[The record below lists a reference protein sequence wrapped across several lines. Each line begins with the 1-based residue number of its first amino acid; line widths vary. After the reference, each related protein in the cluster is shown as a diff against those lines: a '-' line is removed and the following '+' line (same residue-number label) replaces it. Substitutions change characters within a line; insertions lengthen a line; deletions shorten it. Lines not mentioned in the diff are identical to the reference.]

1 MINIRT
7 VTVELLRAGPRH
19 NQLLSPLTQ
28 YLGVCGDAPAGRV
41 TLPYEHR
48 DMEQWLQEL
57 NYQVIAEDRSRR
69 ERMLDRRGDEIAEI
83 LSLVPGLSGALN
95 SETERSQ
102 TLTQL
107 RVVLSASELAML
119 PFELSK
125 VPAGAGSSGGWLALQ
140 ARMPVCIT
148 RHIRSVSAE
157 GMRWPNNPRI
167 LFVAGPDT
175 PVDKHKSA
183 LIQAIGPWRDVD
195 GSVGDRLVVQEQ
207 ATLAGISLA
216 IKSAAQAGA
225 PFTHVH
231 ILAHGGRLDDSDPY
245 SPVGVT
251 LHDEVASGRHL
262 ATALA
267 SVTDQGV
274 GRPAVV
280 MIATCE
286 SARVADVRSPDASV
300 AHDLHDQGIPL
311 VVASQFPLSVE
322 GSVPLVER
330 FFSGQLRGEH
340 PLVSLYD
347 ARLLLHSRFG
357 QKTHDWASIVV
368 YEAFPTDLPERLE
381 ELRYWQARRAH
392 EGALK
397 RVEALVAELGPG
409 AVAVA
414 SGNDAPGAP
423 GSTVPPLGSPR
434 ERYEG
439 LVASASE
446 ADKELPARG
455 PYALECVGLRAAGYK
470 RLAEAALRIAVKL
483 SVSEAWR
490 QELFSQCL
498 RLLDEARTEYWRAT
512 KSFLGPTW
520 ELARRK
526 ANLHWLLGQVL
537 SLDAILGRPFDLAAW
552 TAAHFSAHI
561 DTENP
566 SDDIRAWAYVSISEL
581 ALLRLADETI
591 SASERSGYAAKAL
604 SAANRIVDMLGRS
617 SEQAVNTTRQFE
629 RYSKLWGNL
638 ELAHIFESLG
648 MPAHR
653 HWYDEHGLVPTAK
666 LLVTVLQ
673 NSHPPVARSTSPNG
687 VVAAESRAVSIVCQP
702 PSAVPAPTPTEAT
715 LSRPSTIISSATI
728 FHIEML
734 PAENGDCLW
743 IEYGDPKHPRR
754 ILVDCGGAASTADIL
769 ASRLRLLEA
778 PLELFIL
785 THIDADHINGV
796 LPLFADR
803 SLDLRYR
810 DIWFNGWRQVNQ
822 FLSIKQ
828 GEQFSD
834 LIGDRERKLPWNR
847 AMSSSDDR
855 YPAPVVT
862 PSDGHLPTFDLPD
875 GMRLTLLSPG
885 PDQLEL
891 LGREWKKVLRE
902 LRPEKLMLGT
912 KRPLQPVTD
921 LAAFDLNL
929 LANAP
934 VRKDTSA
941 ANGSSIALLAEF
953 DGRSVLLAGD
963 AHAEV
968 LEKSI
973 KQLQRERAR
982 LGQKLK
988 LNALKLSHHGSAN
1001 ATTIQLLELLDCP
1014 RYLVSTN
1021 SNIFNHPDREAI
1033 ARIILHGG
1041 DRPTLCFNYRT
1052 PVNALWDEQILRAR
1066 YRYNAEYPRNDGVGL
1081 RVECV

>member
-28 YLGVCGDAPAGRV
+28 YLGVCGDAPAATV

-48 DMEQWLQEL
+48 DMEQWLQDL
-57 NYQVIAEDRSRR
+57 NYQVIADNDQSRR
-69 ERMLDRRGDEIAEI
+69 EKMLDRRGDEIAAI

-95 SETERSQ
+95 SETERPQ

-157 GMRWPNNPRI
+157 GMRWPSNPRI

-175 PVDKHKSA
+175 PFNEHKCA
-183 LIQAIGPWRDVD
+183 LVRAIEPWCDVD
-195 GSVGDRLVVQEQ
+195 ESVGDRLLVLEQ
-207 ATLAGISLA
+207 ATLADISRA
-216 IKSAAQAGA
+216 MKKAAQAGA

-231 ILAHGGRLDDSDPY
+231 ILAHGGRLHDSDPY

-251 LHDEVASGRHL
+251 LHDEVICGRRL

-330 FFSGQLRGEH
+330 FFTGQLQGEH

-368 YEAFPTDLPERLE
+368 YEAFPTDLPEQLE
-381 ELRYWQARRAH
+381 ELRYWQTQRAQ

-397 RVEALVAELGPG
+397 RVEAVVAEFGSEAAASSSNEGPG
-409 AVAVA
+409 APD
-414 SGNDAPGAP
+414 SMTPE
-423 GSTVPPLGSPR
+423 LGSNR

-439 LVASASE
+439 LVANARE
-446 ADKELPARG
+446 AGKQLPDSG
-455 PYALECVGLRAAGYK
+455 PYALECAGLRAAGRK
-470 RLAEAALRIAVKL
+470 RLAEGALRIAVKPG
-483 SVSEAWR
+483 VSEAWR
-490 QELFSQCL
+490 QKLFSQCL
-498 RLLDEARTEYWRAT
+498 RLLDEARTEYWHAT
-512 KSFLGPTW
+512 KSFLGPTS
-520 ELARRK
+520 ELTRRK

-552 TAAHFSAHI
+552 TAAHFSAQI
-561 DTENP
+561 DAESP

-581 ALLRLADETI
+581 ALLRLADATI
-591 SASERSGYAAKAL
+591 SASERAGYAAKAL
-604 SAANRIVDMLGRS
+604 SATSRIVDILGRS
-617 SEQAVNTTRQFE
+617 SEQAVNTARQFE
-629 RYSKLWGNL
+629 RYSKLWGNP
-638 ELAHIFESLG
+638 ELAQIFEGLG
-648 MPAHR
+648 MPTRA
-653 HWYDEHGLVPTAK
+653 HWYDENGLVPTAK
-666 LLVTVLQ
+666 LLLQ
-673 NSHPPVARSTSPNG
+673 ALQGPHSPAAQSTSPNPG
-687 VVAAESRAVSIVCQP
+687 AVSELKAVSSACKP
-702 PSAVPAPTPTEAT
+702 PSVALTLTPIETPLSHPA
-715 LSRPSTIISSATI
+715 TIMNSATV
-728 FHIEML
+728 FHVEML

-743 IEYGDPKHPRR
+743 IEYGDPKDPRR
-754 ILVDCGGAASTADIL
+754 IVVDCGAASTADIL
-769 ASRLRLLEA
+769 ASRLKVVEA
-778 PLELFIL
+778 PLELFVL

-822 FLSIKQ
+822 FLSIEQ

-834 LIGDRERKLPWNR
+834 LIGDPGRKLPWNR
-847 AMSSSDDR
+847 AMSSSDDK
-855 YPAPVVT
+855 YPAPVVI
-862 PSDGHLPTFDLPD
+862 PSDGPLPTFDLPD

-885 PDQLEL
+885 PHQLEL
-891 LGREWKKVLRE
+891 LGRGWKKVLRE

-912 KRPLQPVTD
+912 KRPIRPVTD
-921 LAAFDLNL
+921 LAAFDLRS
-929 LANAP
+929 LADAP

-953 DGRSVLLAGD
+953 DSRSVLLAGD

-973 KQLQRERAR
+973 KQLQRERGK

-1021 SNIFNHPDREAI
+1021 GNIFSHPDREAI

-1066 YRYNAEYPRNDGVGL
+1066 YGYNAVYPRSDDAGL
-1081 RVECV
+1081 RVDCV